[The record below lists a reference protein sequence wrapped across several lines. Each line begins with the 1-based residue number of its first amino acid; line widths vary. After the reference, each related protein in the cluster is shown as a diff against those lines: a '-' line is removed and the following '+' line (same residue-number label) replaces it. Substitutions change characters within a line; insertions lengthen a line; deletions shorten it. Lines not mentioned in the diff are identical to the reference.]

1 MFQTL
6 LGVSSFSFLECFA
19 LTEKAL
25 GRFEVWIRPPA
36 VAAVSSV

>member
-6 LGVSSFSFLECFA
+6 LGVSGFSFLECFA

-25 GRFEVWIRPPA
+25 GLFGVWVR
-36 VAAVSSV
+36 